1 MALAFGGAALVA
13 WWLHRRKKARALRQ
27 QAESVAE
34 PESEAVRETFD
45 YLLGVLQGAGEGRE
59 AVNEALVAAR
69 THITAHF
76 ALEDRQR
83 AVRDAERRGS
93 DKSLRN
99 RARRDLMVATLARTL
114 TAIYTLA
121 YARALTHM
129 KLVLLRRAHQS
140 HTQTLSLADAAG
152 TSSTGQAQGMDGRAL
167 LGGLS
172 DPVQCRAQI
181 PAMESAGEAVGYQL
195 GSVLLQW
202 SDQDRK
208 SLSSA
213 LKQEPGK
220 READGEADRRQ
231 ATRRE
236 ARGLDSQS
244 AHHEGSAGEAGMEEE
259 FLSLL
264 VGPFS
269 MLAWVRHLCLHVDLG
284 VRRCLQNVSASY
296 PNDFAHTKLL
306 LRSLRESIDLE
317 VAAEGMVAS
326 AQGQDASVSSQSNPS
341 AVPSRVSRPL
351 AKLNASLRHELTAHP
366 FRVLVSLSA
375 RMSA

>member
-27 QAESVAE
+27 LAESVAE

-45 YLLGVLQGAGEGRE
+45 YLLGVLQDAGEGRE

-152 TSSTGQAQGMDGRAL
+152 TSSTGQAQEMDGRAL

-231 ATRRE
+231 APRRE

-244 AHHEGSAGEAGMEEE
+244 AHHEGEAGMERE

-317 VAAEGMVAS
+317 VAAEGIMVAS

-341 AVPSRVSRPL
+341 AVPSRGSRPL

-366 FRVLVSLSA
+366 FRVLVLLSA

>member
-27 QAESVAE
+27 LAESVAE

-45 YLLGVLQGAGEGRE
+45 YLVGVLQDAGEGRE

-152 TSSTGQAQGMDGRAL
+152 TSSTGQAQEMDGRAL

-231 ATRRE
+231 APRRE
-236 ARGLDSQS
+236 PRGLDSQS
-244 AHHEGSAGEAGMEEE
+244 AHHEGWEAGMEGE

-306 LRSLRESIDLE
+306 LRCLRESIDLE

-341 AVPSRVSRPL
+341 AVPSRGSRPL

-366 FRVLVSLSA
+366 FRVLVSA

>member
-1 MALAFGGAALVA
+1 
-13 WWLHRRKKARALRQ
+13 
-27 QAESVAE
+27 
-34 PESEAVRETFD
+34 
-45 YLLGVLQGAGEGRE
+45 
-59 AVNEALVAAR
+59 
-69 THITAHF
+69 
-76 ALEDRQR
+76 
-83 AVRDAERRGS
+83 
-93 DKSLRN
+93 
-99 RARRDLMVATLARTL
+99 MVATLARTL

-152 TSSTGQAQGMDGRAL
+152 TSSTGQAQEMDGRAL

-172 DPVQCRAQI
+172 DPFQCRAQI

-202 SDQDRK
+202 SDEDRK

-231 ATRRE
+231 APRRE
-236 ARGLDSQS
+236 ARGLDSQW
-244 AHHEGSAGEAGMEEE
+244 AHHEGSAGEAGMEGE

-317 VAAEGMVAS
+317 VAAEGIVAS

-341 AVPSRVSRPL
+341 TVPSRVSRPL

-366 FRVLVSLSA
+366 FRVLVSA